1 MATSLEMLK
10 LNKKCQASQK
20 RFELPGTMIAIFTDE
35 AMVCLDSGE
44 VLHLKDLAPEE
55 KCLMISRGGI
65 FTVSDKCKQ
74 TIEERAEKNK
84 GRWK

>member
-1 MATSLEMLK
+1 MPSSLEILK
-10 LNKKCQASQK
+10 LDKKCVASQK
-20 RFELPGTMIAIFTDE
+20 RFALPGIMIAIFTDE

-55 KCLMISRGGI
+55 ECLLISRGGI

-74 TIEERAEKNK
+74 TGQGILLPRCP
-84 GRWK
+84 G

>member
-1 MATSLEMLK
+1 MLD
-10 LNKKCQASQK
+10 LDTECQASQT
-20 RFELPGTMIAIFTDE
+20 RFNLPGTMIAIFTDE

-55 KCLMISRGGI
+55 KCLLISRGGI

-74 TIEERAEKNK
+74 TIEERAKKNR